1 MRNRKKKH
9 TSSKQKRSS
18 GPPKRRRRTLRPD
31 PEPEVMRLNRYIARS
46 GVCSRRQA
54 DDLIAKGLVKVNGKV
69 VTEMGTKVQPGDV
82 VEANGKTISPAKHV
96 YILLNKPGDVITTT
110 DDERGRKTV
119 LDFVQIDESEAK
131 GIFPVGRLDRHTT
144 GVLVITNDGELANR
158 LMHPR
163 YETEKLYLVTT
174 KESVKPHQLAQ
185 LREGIELEDGSAAAD
200 NVSYVHP
207 DLKNQIGIAIHEGRN
222 RQIRRMMT
230 ALGHEITSLERV
242 RYAGLTTSGVRRGK
256 WRHLLPHEV
265 RKLKKHVKL

>member
-1 MRNRKKKH
+1 MSNRKKKH
-9 TSSKQKRSS
+9 TPSKARRSK
-18 GPPKRRRRTLRPD
+18 GPPKRRRRSSKPD
-31 PEPEVMRLNRYIARS
+31 VQPEVMRLNRYIARS

-54 DDLIAKGLVKVNGKV
+54 DTLISKGLVKVNGKV
-69 VTEMGTKVQPGDV
+69 VTELGTKVQPGDI
-82 VEANGKTISPAKHV
+82 VEANGATVSPAQHV

-119 LDFVQIDESEAK
+119 LDLVQLEDEEAR
-131 GIFPVGRLDRHTT
+131 GLFPVGRLDRHTT

-174 KESVKPHQLAQ
+174 KESVKPHELAQ
-185 LREGIELEDGSAAAD
+185 LKEGITLNDGPAAAD

-207 DLKNQIGIAIHEGRN
+207 ERKNQIGMAIHEGRN
-222 RQIRRMMT
+222 RQIRRMMA
-230 ALGHEITSLERV
+230 ALGHDIESLERV
-242 RYAGLTTSGVRRGK
+242 RYAGLTASGVRRGK